1 MPFSEMSL
9 PSLRLPPLVLSL
21 AVIGAGPLMAD
32 GVAGPYLAGR
42 VASIQ
47 SDYEAAATYFTQS
60 LLADPANSGIQTNAL
75 LAELGLGDFDKAE
88 VIARALGDE
97 GGKNGLADLA
107 ILATLAKKGDFAAV
121 LAEMDKGRSA
131 GPLVDG
137 FFRGWA
143 QLGTGQMSE
152 AAAEFDALA
161 KKREVASFALFHKAL
176 ALASVGDFE
185 GADAIL
191 SGKASGPINA
201 TRRSVIAHA
210 QILSQLERNKDAVEL
225 ITKIMGTA
233 PADPVVAALLA
244 DLAAG
249 KTVPFDLIR
258 TPTDGVAEVFLA
270 VSSALA
276 NEVQPGDTATSVD
289 VLMFGRTAQYLRPD
303 LSDASLMVAGT
314 LEAQGQHDLA
324 IAAYGQIPADSPD
337 HLEAELGRAD
347 ALIASDRMDAAIE
360 VLQQLAKT
368 TPERVQA
375 WAALGDTLR
384 RTERFTEAVTAYDK
398 ALALVPAPQ
407 PQHWALYYA
416 RAICHER
423 LKDWKKAEGDF
434 RMALKLS
441 PDQPQVLNYLGYSYL
456 EMNQNLDEALS
467 MIDRAAKAQPDNGA
481 IADSLG
487 WAFYRLGRYPEA
499 EAEMERAIELE
510 PVDPVVN
517 DHLGDVYWAVGR
529 KREAEFQ
536 WKRALSFKPEEDE
549 AERIR
554 RKLEV
559 GLDVVLKE
567 EGAAPLSVT
576 TNGG

>member
-1 MPFSEMSL
+1 M
-9 PSLRLPPLVLSL
+9 PSLRLTRLVLSL
-21 AVIGAGPLMAD
+21 AGGLAGPALAD

-47 SDYEAAATYFTQS
+47 SDYQAAATYFTRS
-60 LLADPANSGIQTNAL
+60 LLADPANPDIQTNAL

-88 VIARALGDE
+88 VIARAVGVD
-97 GGKNGLADLA
+97 GGGNGLADLA
-107 ILATLAKKGDFAAV
+107 ILAVLAKKGDFAGV

-131 GPLVDG
+131 GELVDG

-143 QLGTGQMSE
+143 ELGAGRMSE
-152 AAAEFDALA
+152 AADAFDALA
-161 KKREVASFALFHKAL
+161 GKREVASFALFHKAL

-191 SGKASGPINA
+191 SGDAAGPINA
-201 TRRSVIAHA
+201 TRRSIIAHA
-210 QILSQLERNKDAVEL
+210 QILSQLERNADAVEL
-225 ITKIMGTA
+225 ITKVMGEA
-233 PADPVVAALLA
+233 PADPVAAGLLA
-244 DLAAG
+244 DLKAG
-249 KTVPFDLIR
+249 KMVPFDLIR

-270 VSSALA
+270 VSSALS
-276 NEVQPGDTATSVD
+276 NDMQPGDNRASVD
-289 VLMFGRTAQYLRPD
+289 VLLFARTAQYLRPD
-303 LSDASLMVAGT
+303 LSEASLLAAGT
-314 LEAQGQHDLA
+314 LESQGQHELA

-360 VLQQLAKT
+360 VLQQLAKAQ
-368 TPERVQA
+368 PERVQV

-384 RTERFTEAVTAYDK
+384 RTERFEEAISAYDK

-407 PQHWALYYA
+407 PQHWALFYA

-423 LKDWKKAEGDF
+423 QKDWPKAEADF
-434 RMALKLS
+434 RAALKLS
-441 PDQPQVLNYLGYSYL
+441 PEQPQVLNYLGYSYL
-456 EMNQNLDEALS
+456 EMHTNLDEALS
-467 MIDRAAKAQPDNGA
+467 MIDRAAKAQPENGA
-481 IADSLG
+481 ISDSLG
-487 WAFYRLGRYPEA
+487 WAYYRLGRYSEA
-499 EAEMERAIELE
+499 EAEMERAIQLE

-536 WKRALSFKPEEDE
+536 WKRALSFKPEEAE
-549 AERIR
+549 ANRIR
-554 RKLEV
+554 RKLEI
-559 GLDVVLKE
+559 GLDAVLKE
-567 EGAAPLSVT
+567 EGAAPLTVT

>member
-1 MPFSEMSL
+1 M
-9 PSLRLPPLVLSL
+9 PSLRQTCLCLLL
-21 AVIGAGPLMAD
+21 AGGLAGPALAD

-47 SDYEAAATYFTQS
+47 SDYQAAATYFTRS
-60 LLADPANSGIQTNAL
+60 LLADPANAEIQTNAL

-88 VIARALGDE
+88 VIARAVAADG
-97 GGKNGLADLA
+97 GGKGLADLA
-107 ILATLAKKGDFAAV
+107 ILAVLARKGDFAGV
-121 LAEMDKGRSA
+121 LAGMDKGRSA

-143 QLGTGQMSE
+143 ELGTGQMSQ
-152 AAAEFDALA
+152 AAEAFDALSGQ
-161 KKREVASFALFHKAL
+161 REVASLALFHKAL

-191 SGKASGPINA
+191 SGDAAGPINA

-210 QILSQLERNKDAVEL
+210 QILSQLERNADAAEL
-225 ITKIMGTA
+225 ITKVMGET
-233 PADPVVAALLA
+233 PADPVVAGLLA
-244 DLAAG
+244 DLKAG
-249 KTVPFDLIR
+249 KTVPFDLVR

-270 VSSALA
+270 VATALSNDLQA
-276 NEVQPGDTATSVD
+276 GEEGSSVD
-289 VLMFGRTAQYLRPD
+289 VLMFARTAQYLRPD
-303 LSDASLMVAGT
+303 LSDAALLVAAT
-314 LEAQGQHDLA
+314 LESQGQHALA
-324 IAAYGQIPADSPD
+324 IEAYGQIPVESPD

-360 VLQQLAKT
+360 ALRQLAKAE
-368 TPERVQA
+368 PERVQV

-384 RTERFTEAVTAYDK
+384 RTEQFGDAIAAYDK
-398 ALALVPAPQ
+398 ALAQVPQ
-407 PQHWALYYA
+407 PQAQHWALFYA

-423 LKDWKKAEGDF
+423 QKDWPKAEADF
-434 RMALKLS
+434 RAALKLS

-456 EMNQNLDEALS
+456 EMHQNLDEALS

-481 IADSLG
+481 ISDSLG
-487 WAFYRLGRYPEA
+487 WAYYRLGRYPEA
-499 EAEMERAIELE
+499 EAEMERAIRLE

-517 DHLGDVYWAVGR
+517 DHLGDVFWAVGR

-536 WKRALSFKPEEDE
+536 WKRALSFKPEEAE
-549 AERIR
+549 ANRIR

-559 GLDVVLKE
+559 GLDAVLKE
-567 EGAAPLSVT
+567 EGAAPLAVT
-576 TNGG
+576 ANGG